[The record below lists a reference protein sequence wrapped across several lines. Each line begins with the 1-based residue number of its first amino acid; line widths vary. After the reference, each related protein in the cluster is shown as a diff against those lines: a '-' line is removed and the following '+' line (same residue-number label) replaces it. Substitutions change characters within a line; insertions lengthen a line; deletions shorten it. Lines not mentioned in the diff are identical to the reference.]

1 MRRVRLAR
9 MLGVITVVA
18 LPAFGFSYGSLS
30 FGGKGIGIVRADDSN
45 GDLNSNCHEGA
56 KLLGA
61 GGNDKID
68 SGDCVF
74 NQ

>member
-9 MLGVITVVA
+9 ILGVMAVMA

-30 FGGKGIGIVRADDSN
+30 FSTKAIDIVKADDSN
-45 GDLNSNCHEGA
+45 GDQQSNCHTGEMG
-56 KLLGA
+56 LGG

-68 SGDCVF
+68 LGDCPIIM
-74 NQ
+74 